1 MWILYQNRLLKAEV
15 RRHLESIRA
24 IEHVPGQANAN
35 SDDDSS
41 IKNETTEKDHERS
54 PSRAPQGD
62 NTGERNL
69 YGQIPGISIKINDDG
84 TENFIVSWYSD
95 TDPQNPHNWSLAHRL
110 KTTFLLILI
119 AFVVTAGSSIDSAIQ
134 VAAADEFHV
143 ALVTEALGGTG
154 IFLIGFGLGA
164 LIASPASELFGRYLV
179 YVVALSIFAIWEMAA
194 ALSPNIGAQIA
205 FRFLAGMSGSAP
217 LTVAGGTLSDIFN
230 AKEKTWGFPAFAI
243 IGFGGPILGPVMAA
257 YIPVTGVLSWRWAD
271 WIILITTGLVLFLV
285 LAFKEETLA
294 PMILKK
300 KAKYFRQLS
309 GDDRFKCEAE
319 LGDQNVLQVLKK
331 NFSRPF
337 VLAMEPIVL
346 AFTLYLTII
355 YIVLFTFLDGYTYIF
370 EMTYGLNSGL
380 SNIIFVGLFVGV
392 VLQIIAVPF
401 VVHKTNRQLA
411 RDGDD
416 GTGTKLDRE
425 SRLLFAMWSAPLIPI
440 GLFWMGWTDY
450 ASISIWSPILASVMI
465 GAGIISV
472 FLSAYMYIID
482 SYEVNA
488 ASALTFVALVR
499 YLAAGGMTVVGVPM
513 YENLG
518 THYTLTILAC
528 ISAAA
533 VPIPYALHKW
543 GPMLREKSKYA
554 IKAQ

>member
-1 MWILYQNRLLKAEV
+1 MWILYQNRLLKAEA
-15 RRHLESIRA
+15 RRQLESIKA
-24 IEHVPGQANAN
+24 IEHHSGRAQSNS
-35 SDDDSS
+35 SDDDNKDES
-41 IKNETTEKDHERS
+41 KEKD
-54 PSRAPQGD
+54 GD
-62 NTGERNL
+62 SHAGNDTPKDEDR
-69 YGQIPGISIKINDDG
+69 YSQIPGISTKWNDDG
-84 TENFIVSWYSD
+84 SKTYVVSWYSD
-95 TDPQNPHNWSLAHRL
+95 DDGQDPHNWSIAHRL

-134 VAAADEFHV
+134 VPAAEEFHV
-143 ALVTEALGGTG
+143 APVTEALGGTG

-179 YVVALSIFAIWEMAA
+179 YIGALSVFAIWEMAA

-243 IGFGGPILGPVMAA
+243 IGFGGPILGPVIAA

-271 WIILITTGLVLFLV
+271 WITLIATGLVLFLV
-285 LAFKEETLA
+285 LALKEETLA

-300 KAKYFRQLS
+300 KAKYFRQLT
-309 GDDRFKCEAE
+309 GDDRFKAEAE
-319 LGDQNVLQVLKK
+319 LGSQTTVQVLKK

-337 VLAMEPIVL
+337 ILAIEPIVL

-370 EMTYGLNSGL
+370 ERTYGLNSGL
-380 SNIIFVGLFVGV
+380 SNIIFVGLFIGV

-401 VVHKTNRQLA
+401 VVRKTNKQLA
-411 RDGDD
+411 RDGDE
-416 GTGTKLDRE
+416 GQGTKLDRE

-450 ASISIWSPILASVMI
+450 PSISIWSPIMASVMI

-533 VPIPYALHKW
+533 VPIPYALHRW

-554 IKAQ
+554 IKAE